1 MPTLRLTPD
10 IEDRLIAVAKRTG
23 RSMNALAEEAILK
36 HISDLERLDD
46 QGDKVVAEAKRQSSL
61 IGKDILESETLD
73 EWAVVTDR
81 SGWR

>member
-1 MPTLRLTPD
+1 MPALRLTPD

-46 QGDKVVAEAKRQSSL
+46 RSDDLLAEAKRQSSL
-61 IGKDILESETLD
+61 ARMDALESETLD
-73 EWAVVTDR
+73 AWAVVTDR

>member
-1 MPTLRLTPD
+1 MPTLRLTPY

-46 QGDKVVAEAKRQSSL
+46 RSDDLLAEAKRQSSL
-61 IGKDILESETLD
+61 ARMDALESETLD
-73 EWAVVTDR
+73 AWAVVTDR

>member
-1 MPTLRLTPD
+1 MPALRLTPY

-61 IGKDILESETLD
+61 IGKDALEAETLD
-73 EWAVVTDR
+73 EWAIVTDR

>member
-1 MPTLRLTPD
+1 
-10 IEDRLIAVAKRTG
+10 
-23 RSMNALAEEAILK
+23 MNALAEEAILK

-61 IGKDILESETLD
+61 IGKDALEAETLD
-73 EWAVVTDR
+73 EWAIVTDR

>member
-1 MPTLRLTPD
+1 MPALRLTPD

-61 IGKDILESETLD
+61 ARMDALESETLD
-73 EWAVVTDR
+73 AWAVVTDR

>member
-1 MPTLRLTPD
+1 MPALRLTPY

-46 QGDKVVAEAKRQSSL
+46 RSDDLLAEAKRQSSL
-61 IGKDILESETLD
+61 ARMDALESETLD
-73 EWAVVTDR
+73 AWAVVTDR